1 MQPLTDS
8 GSDHPMGSERSPA
21 PQRLAWLDR
30 AKAYG
35 MFLVYYGHFVET
47 ITYLQGFSV
56 EIAAF
61 SQYKFIYAFH
71 MPLFFILSGFFDK
84 AKEQKIS
91 SFLTR
96 GFLTRILPAIFFN
109 LIAILILLLQDLAF
123 RDSSYYDH
131 PSIEKLLLALLTG
144 RPLANF
150 ITWFLFCLFT
160 VECLNYIVRP
170 LIKANLWKRGGLA
183 MMTLIVGYFMG
194 LNEDTLQGLSI
205 RGQNFWYFTETL
217 IGFSFYQFGFILK
230 QSGFISL
237 VQASFYKYI
246 GLGLTFLLTVLLF
259 DLNQGPF
266 TDARELVLM
275 ASVSHGNLIFFGLT
289 AITGSLWVIF
299 LALCLPSSRV
309 ITFIGQNTLILLGLN
324 FLFTDFTQPI
334 VEAIGLS
341 AFESWWSVLLLCTAL
356 TLSSFAVAIPAI
368 KLLHRFIPQLVGK
381 PKTAGPILPALL
393 H

>member
-1 MQPLTDS
+1 MPPLTDI
-8 GSDHPMGSERSPA
+8 GSEHPVGLQRSPA

-47 ITYLQGFSV
+47 IAYLQGFSV

-109 LIAILILLLQDLAF
+109 LIAILVILFQDLAF
-123 RDSSYYDH
+123 RGSSYYDH
-131 PSIEKLLLALLTG
+131 APVEKLLLALLTG

-160 VECLNYIVRP
+160 VECLNYMVQP
-170 LIKANLWKRGGLA
+170 LLKTNVWKRGGMAMIALA
-183 MMTLIVGYFMG
+183 AGYFVG
-194 LNEDTLQGLSI
+194 LHADAIQSLSI
-205 RGQNFWYFTETL
+205 RGHNFWYFTEAL
-217 IGFSFYQFGFILK
+217 IGFSFYQFGFILR

-237 VQASFYKYI
+237 VQQSFYKYI
-246 GLGLTFLLTVLLF
+246 GLGLTLLLTVFLF

-275 ASVSHGNLIFFGLT
+275 ASVSHGNLILFGLT
-289 AITGSLWVIF
+289 AITGSLGVIF
-299 LALCLPSSRV
+299 LALSLPSSQV

-324 FLFTDFTQPI
+324 FLFTGFTQPI

-341 AFESWWSVLLLCTAL
+341 MFEAWWAVLLLCTVL
-356 TLSSFAVAIPAI
+356 TLISFAAAVPAI

-381 PKTAGPILPALL
+381 PKAAGPILPALL